1 MDVKRIRQD
10 FPILNRK
17 IDGQPI
23 IYFDN
28 ACMTLKPR
36 QVIDAMNDYYCNF
49 SACAGRSIHKLGTIV
64 TIRYDEAREK
74 IRKFINAKES
84 REIIFSKNTTEGIN
98 LLARTLQLKKGDI
111 VLTTDREHN
120 SNLLPWHIQK
130 ELRGI
135 NHKVVESKEDNT
147 FDLGRFENLMS
158 NKVKL
163 VSMVHASNLDGY
175 TIPADEIIKTA
186 HDYGALVLLD
196 GAQSASRV
204 SIDVQKL
211 DVDFFAFSIHKM
223 LGPTGIGVLYGKYH
237 LLKDLE
243 PFMVGGDTVEKSTY
257 TSHNLL
263 DVPEKFEAGL
273 QNYAGAIGAGA
284 AADYIM
290 KIGKDK
296 IGEYIFKLNSYISS
310 EIKDIPGIVI
320 IGPADPVL
328 RGGIISFNIENYE
341 PHDIAMFLDDANIM
355 VRSGVFC
362 VHSWFNAR
370 NIKGAVRVSLYV
382 YNTIDECRILI
393 EKIKEFIS

>member
-10 FPILNRK
+10 FPILKRK
-17 IDGQPI
+17 IDGKPI

-36 QVIDAMNDYYCNF
+36 QVIDAMNDYYLNF
-49 SACAGRSIHKLGTIV
+49 SACAGRSIHKLGAEV
-64 TIRYDEAREK
+64 TVKYDEAREK
-74 IRKFINAKES
+74 IKSFINANES
-84 REIIFSKNTTEGIN
+84 REIIFTKNTTESIN
-98 LLARTLQLKKGDI
+98 LLARTLKLKKGDI

-120 SNLLPWHIQK
+120 SNLIPWHIQK
-130 ELRGI
+130 ELREI
-135 NHKVVESKEDNT
+135 THKVVESNEDNT
-147 FDLGRFENLMS
+147 FDLERFENLMS

-175 TIPADEIIKTA
+175 TIPAEEIIKIA

-196 GAQSASRV
+196 GAQSAARV
-204 SIDVQKL
+204 PIDVQNL
-211 DVDFFAFSIHKM
+211 DVDFFAFSSHKT

-243 PFMVGGDTVEKSTY
+243 PFLVGGNTVEKSSY
-257 TSHNLL
+257 DSFVLL

-273 QNYAGAIGAGA
+273 QDYAGAIGAA
-284 AADYIM
+284 AAVDYIM
-290 KIGKDK
+290 KIGKEN
-296 IGEYIFKLNSYISS
+296 IGKYICELNSYITS
-310 EIKDIPGIVI
+310 EIKDISGINI
-320 IGPADPVL
+320 IGPSDPKL
-328 RGGIISFNIENYE
+328 RGGIISFTMENKE

-370 NIKGAVRVSLYV
+370 DIKGAVRVSLYV
-382 YNTIDECRILI
+382 YNTIDECKYFV
-393 EKIKEFIS
+393 EKMKEFTS